1 MIHYLSENWAEIV
14 GIAGALH
21 LLALA
26 IVNTTP
32 SKRDD
37 ELYNRFYKVIE
48 MFAGI
53 ITKTAKK

>member
-1 MIHYLSENWAEIV
+1 MDFIIQNWAEIV